1 MTTAR
6 HPYRIVLASGF
17 TLLELLIAITIL
29 SIVTTI
35 VYATFVSVTD
45 TMAAAREDAERLHL
59 RLVLHDYFSTA
70 LAGLSADAACLS
82 EARALEGK
90 SENGSTGPADSLVF
104 TANIPDTGPG
114 SLPGMIRLVSFE
126 VVSDQDVPQD
136 AVVYAID
143 SAQPVMNLL
152 ISEQPLQASGGLEG
166 ALSGTDQLPVL
177 SRSIPVVFFDVLYY
191 DGLSDEWKEEWNS
204 LDEGRLPWAVWVRAK
219 LPDPV
224 DAAYPSNPDAADVD
238 VIVPVA
244 QGMGTEVGFLDF
256 NRLTLT
262 SELGLDSRERSS
274 KSRK

>member
-1 MTTAR
+1 
-6 HPYRIVLASGF
+6 
-17 TLLELLIAITIL
+17 
-29 SIVTTI
+29 
-35 VYATFVSVTD
+35 
-45 TMAAAREDAERLHL
+45 
-59 RLVLHDYFSTA
+59 
-70 LAGLSADAACLS
+70 
-82 EARALEGK
+82 
-90 SENGSTGPADSLVF
+90 
-104 TANIPDTGPG
+104 
-114 SLPGMIRLVSFE
+114 MIRLVSFE
-126 VVSDQDVPQD
+126 AVSDQDVPQD

-143 SAQPVMNLL
+143 SVQPVMNLL
-152 ISEQPLQASGGLEG
+152 ISEQPLQASSGLEG